1 MNPISLNVYHA
12 ALYTVGVIGGW
23 LSANPVLCIG
33 IVYGFM
39 GTQSLHLVH
48 VLAARAFYMHGNL
61 LGGVC
66 VGSML
71 LGQAMLV
78 TIEFWGWAQPFAI
91 RWRYNAAFVTA
102 ISLSM
107 CLVGWVIPR
116 DPIIAPHTRTDLKIF
131 TPLMELPRE
140 IESVRDPRVLLYSI
154 LCASLYVLIPR
165 GGANF
170 ANDLTSVLGF
180 SHGTKPAFL
189 WGTLLGYGIGNLLF
203 YASLY
208 LSRSITSLVTKRT
221 FFQLVSPLS
230 RVLSGMVYAT
240 MFMQFRTSPFEIE
253 YSLMQLREA
262 RTQIL
267 LVAQDRVSDWVP
279 SIAKQRLALYGRVY
293 QMEEEMGAFN
303 QLLLRSLVDEKNSL
317 QSVNL
322 LPDLCEQPVLQ
333 GLETEIGVLPTA
345 GLSPSVSSETRSDG
359 ESLLKKE
366 GATLLERQG
375 LGQDLLIQP
384 PYERITPQEYVEE
397 SRGFAFPWEKK
408 ESSSSPRSGFLCQK
422 DGYWAHGTLMPLVR
436 KAEKP
441 WTTVL
446 SPSQEEQRS
455 ASRCRQKEHTGWE
468 QDILLPT
475 SRRYPS
481 WWGGAGRK
489 RQKQGLVQ
497 QQGNKGLLPKVPA
510 NLRVLPWDR
519 ARNRKPRWARE
530 HLEVDDV

>member
-12 ALYTVGVIGGW
+12 ALYTVGAIGGC

-66 VGSML
+66 IGSML
-71 LGQAMLV
+71 LGQAVLV
-78 TIEFWGWAQPFAI
+78 TIEFWGWAQPLAI

-107 CLVGWVIPR
+107 CLVGLVIPR
-116 DPIIAPHTRTDLKIF
+116 DPIVASAIRHDVKIF
-131 TPLMELPRE
+131 TPLADLP
-140 IESVRDPRVLLYSI
+140 IEVKSLRDPRVLLYSI
-154 LCASLYVLIPR
+154 LCTSLYVLIPR
-165 GGANF
+165 GGASLV
-170 ANDLTSVLGF
+170 NDLTSVLGF
-180 SHGTKPAFL
+180 SHGTKPVFL

-221 FFQLVSPLS
+221 FYQLISPLS

-240 MFMQFRTSPFEIE
+240 VLIQFRTSPFEIE

-262 RTQIL
+262 RTQTL
-267 LVAQDRVSDWVP
+267 LIAQDRVSDWVP

-322 LPDLCEQPVLQ
+322 LPDLCEQPVLK
-333 GLETEIGVLPTA
+333 GLETEIEVLPTA

-366 GATLLERQG
+366 GATLLERQA
-375 LGQDLLIQP
+375 LGQNLLIQP

-397 SRGFAFPWEKK
+397 SRGFAFPWEKRI
-408 ESSSSPRSGFLCQK
+408 SLI
-422 DGYWAHGTLMPLVR
+422 A
-436 KAEKP
+436 
-441 WTTVL
+441 
-446 SPSQEEQRS
+446 
-455 ASRCRQKEHTGWE
+455 
-468 QDILLPT
+468 
-475 SRRYPS
+475 
-481 WWGGAGRK
+481 
-489 RQKQGLVQ
+489 
-497 QQGNKGLLPKVPA
+497 
-510 NLRVLPWDR
+510 
-519 ARNRKPRWARE
+519 
-530 HLEVDDV
+530 